1 MDAFKSE
8 SNRYRDISL
17 NLVRVQAVFFPL
29 IIFLIGF
36 STIVTVYVGGLEVTR
51 GNITAGN
58 IAEFIIYVNQLTFPA
73 MSLAWV
79 TSLIQR
85 AAASQ
90 KRINEF
96 LDTHSEIHEGS
107 VSAPLKGDIRVS
119 NLSFTYPDTGIK
131 AVDDISFHIPAGKT
145 MAIIGKT
152 GSGKS
157 TLANLLMRMF
167 DADHGQIEYDGNN
180 VKSLK
185 MKSLREQIGF
195 VPQSVFL
202 FSDTIARNVAFGLD
216 NVDMKVVEQATK
228 DAAVYDNIIGFEDGF
243 QTHIGERGI
252 TLSGGQK
259 QRLSIARALVKDPNI
274 LMFDDCLSA
283 VDTATEERIL
293 RNLGRIMDGRTSI
306 IIAHRISTIKNADH
320 IIVLDQG
327 RVIEEGT
334 HQELLALG
342 GEYTSLNEKQL
353 LES

>member
-1 MDAFKSE
+1 
-8 SNRYRDISL
+8 
-17 NLVRVQAVFFPL
+17 
-29 IIFLIGF
+29 
-36 STIVTVYVGGLEVTR
+36 
-51 GNITAGN
+51 
-58 IAEFIIYVNQLTFPA
+58 
-73 MSLAWV
+73 
-79 TSLIQR
+79 
-85 AAASQ
+85 
-90 KRINEF
+90 
-96 LDTHSEIHEGS
+96 
-107 VSAPLKGDIRVS
+107 
-119 NLSFTYPDTGIK
+119 
-131 AVDDISFHIPAGKT
+131 
-145 MAIIGKT
+145 
-152 GSGKS
+152 
-157 TLANLLMRMF
+157 
-167 DADHGQIEYDGNN
+167 
-180 VKSLK
+180 K

-216 NVDMKVVEQATK
+216 NVDMTVVEQATK
-228 DAAVYDNIIGFEDGF
+228 DAVVYDNIVGFEEGF

-293 RNLGRIMDGRTSI
+293 RNLGRIMEGRTSI

-342 GEYTSLNEKQL
+342 GEYASLNEKQL